1 MVTRF
6 NITKKT
12 PDKML
17 EDLQAL
23 PLDEVYAL
31 LASMPSGLSEA
42 DADKRLGIYGY
53 NSIPEGKLISTTRRF
68 FQTLTDIFSLLLF
81 FAAVLAFLGQSPQLG
96 IAILIIV
103 FVNAVFTLLQEW
115 QAAQEMRA
123 LKTWIPDQAKVFRD
137 GILRK
142 IDVKNIVPGDII
154 ALEEGD
160 RVPADA
166 RLIEAFNL
174 FSIEIPLTGE
184 FEPQLKT
191 VDGVQKTEIDAQAFS
206 PDDEDVQSKE
216 VQALTAQN
224 VVFMSTSIVKGQAK
238 AIVIA
243 TSLNTRFGQIAHLT
257 RDIKPPDSPLQ
268 KEVSYVA
275 RYSFELAFII
285 GGVFFVIGY
294 FFLLLSIIDSMNF
307 IIGVMIA
314 CVPEGLQATISS
326 ALAINVLKM
335 ARKNV
340 LVKRLSAVQALGSIT
355 LICTDKT
362 GTLTRGEMTVRKIWA
377 SHKSIDISGIGY
389 SPKGVFSEAGQKIRH
404 RENKE
409 MGRLL
414 EIAALCNNARLQA
427 PDDKNNAWNIVG
439 DPTDGAMLVAAMKY
453 GVNVTQLVNKLP
465 IIHVFPFDSERK
477 MMTTLHADDNIV
489 KIYTKGAPAKVAALC
504 TNILVNGK
512 VLPVTEGY
520 RKDIRQMIDL
530 YASTGLRVIAV
541 AYKEVLKSS
550 VDGTQGFVRET
561 LESDMTFVGLAAIQ
575 DPPRVEVKD
584 AVKEA
589 YEAGIKIAMIT
600 GDNPTTAKSIAWE
613 VGIIGIAQWNEIVPI
628 TGEKLKKLEDVQ
640 VAEAFQKSGAIFARI
655 TPDEKLRL
663 INIARQA
670 GEIVAVTGDGA
681 NDAPA
686 LRQADIGVAMG
697 ITGTDIAKESA
708 DIILTDDSFTSIV
721 MGIESGRATWVNLRN
736 FIYYA
741 YSHNWAELIPFVLF
755 IIFRTP
761 IPLLAIHVL
770 MIDLCIDIVPSLALS
785 RNPPDDSTMH
795 RPPRSIREHLFKPI
809 VFIRSLV
816 VGLTI
821 GTLGFWLCINTWM
834 AGGWHI
840 GEYLNP
846 ASTLYLKGVTMT
858 FTAIVTGQFANLL
871 TCANTRTPFYRRQK
885 NRNPWMFY
893 GVLWQFGIIAIL
905 IYIPILQPIF
915 GTAPLMPLDWLWL
928 LMISGLIFIIQEI
941 WRVTIMR
948 KEI

>member
-1 MVTRF
+1 MVTRL
-6 NITKKT
+6 NATKET
-12 PDKML
+12 TDKML
-17 EDLQAL
+17 GDLQAL
-23 PLDEVYAL
+23 PLEEVYAL
-31 LASMPSGLSEA
+31 LAGMPAGLTEE
-42 DADKRLGIYGY
+42 DAAKRLETYGY
-53 NSIPEGKLISTTRRF
+53 NSIPEGKLISTTKRF

-81 FAAVLAFLGQSPQLG
+81 FAALLAFLGQSPQLG

-103 FVNAVFTLLQEW
+103 FVNAIFTLVQEW

-123 LKTWIPDQAKVFRD
+123 LKTWIPDQAKVMRD
-137 GILRK
+137 GTLKK
-142 IDVKNIVPGDII
+142 IEVKNIVPGDII
-154 ALEEGD
+154 GLEEGD

-174 FSIEIPLTGE
+174 FAIEIPLTGE
-184 FEPQLKT
+184 FEPQLKIVNGT
-191 VDGVQKTEIDAQAFS
+191 PKPGVDDAL
-206 PDDEDVQSKE
+206 DVVVEEEAQVKDT
-216 VQALTAQN
+216 QALTAQN
-224 VVFMSTSIVKGQAK
+224 IVFMSTSIVKGQAK

-243 TSLNTRFGQIAHLT
+243 TGLNTRFGQIAHLT

-285 GGVFFVIGY
+285 GAVFFVIGY
-294 FFLLLSIIDSMNF
+294 FFLVLSIINAMNF

-326 ALAINVLKM
+326 ALAINVMKM

-362 GTLTRGEMTVRKIWA
+362 GTLTRGEMTVRTIWA

-389 SPKGVFSEAGQKIRH
+389 SPKGVFSEAGEKIRH
-404 RENKE
+404 REHKE

-427 PDDKNNAWNIVG
+427 PDEKNNAWNIVG

-453 GVNVTQLVNKLP
+453 GINVTQLAQKLP

-477 MMTTLHADDNIV
+477 MMTTLHIEENIIKV
-489 KIYTKGAPAKVAALC
+489 FTKGAPAKVAALC

-512 VLPVTEGY
+512 VLPLTDGY
-520 RKDIRQMIDL
+520 RKDIRQLIDL

-541 AYKEVLKSS
+541 AFKEVLKSS
-550 VDGTQGFVRET
+550 VDGIQGYVRES
-561 LESDMTFVGLAAIQ
+561 LESGMTLVGIAAIQ
-575 DPPRVEVKD
+575 DPPRVEVID

-589 YEAGIKIAMIT
+589 RQAGIKIAMIT

-613 VGIIGIAQWNEIVPI
+613 VGIVDIDQWDEIVPI
-628 TGEKLKKLEDVQ
+628 TGEKLKKMEDVQ
-640 VAEAFQKSGAIFARI
+640 IAEAFQHSGAIFARI

-663 INIARQA
+663 VNIARQA

-721 MGIESGRATWVNLRN
+721 TGIESGRATWVNLRN

-741 YSHNWAELIPFVLF
+741 YSHNWAELIPYVLF

-761 IPLLAIHVL
+761 LPLLPIHVL

-809 VFIRSLV
+809 VFLRSLV
-816 VGLTI
+816 IGLTI
-821 GTLGFWLCINTWM
+821 GTIGFWLCINTWM
-834 AGGWHI
+834 AGGWHF
-840 GEYLNP
+840 GDTLDTTK
-846 ASTLYLKGVTMT
+846 SLYLKGVTMT
-858 FTAIVTGQFANLL
+858 FVAIVTGQFANFL
-871 TCANTRTPFYRRQK
+871 TCSTTKTAFYRRQK
-885 NRNPWMFY
+885 VRNPWMFY
-893 GVLWQFGIIAIL
+893 GVVWQFAIIAIL
-905 IYIPILQPIF
+905 VYVPFLQPIF
-915 GTAPLMPLDWLWL
+915 GTAALMPLDWLWL
-928 LMISGLIFIIQEI
+928 LMISGIIFIIQEI
-941 WRVTIMR
+941 WRVTIVR
-948 KEI
+948 KET